1 MEDMLFDFSFAKF
14 GISSTRLSKSISS
27 ISSLAANFKL
37 MELMCSTILDWKLRI
52 DLIPWPEYFQRSPNV
67 PSTSM
72 ELLEQLRKK
81 MDFAFCPKI
90 LSMRKSS
97 FSYGFGWFL
106 SLLSL
111 ACSCCIEL

>member
-1 MEDMLFDFSFAKF
+1 MGLPSSHILKPIVEAMEDMLFDFSFE
-14 GISSTRLSKSISS
+14 
-27 ISSLAANFKL
+27 ANFKP
-37 MELMCSTILDWKLRI
+37 MELMCSTILDWKLKI

-72 ELLEQLRKK
+72 EVPEQLRKK